1 MGYKVLVVDDDQV
14 TLEMMHLIL
23 MKIGYEPL
31 IPQSIPEALEIARK
45 RRPDLILLD
54 VQMAPVDGWGFLD
67 ALSEGKAGT
76 DVPVMLFTARHLLSE
91 EYARY
96 GRRVVGVLEKP
107 VSPLELKEALDEF
120 FSSRESP
127 EETHQA

>member
-1 MGYKVLVVDDDQV
+1 MEYNVLVVDDDRV
-14 TLEMMHLIL
+14 TLEMMDLIL
-23 MKIGYEPL
+23 HRIGYKPL

-67 ALSEGKAGT
+67 TLFEGRTGA
-76 DVPVMLFTARHLLSE
+76 DIPVMLFTARYLLPE

-107 VSPLELKEALDEF
+107 ISPLELKEALDGY
-120 FSSRESP
+120 FSEG
-127 EETHQA
+127 TG